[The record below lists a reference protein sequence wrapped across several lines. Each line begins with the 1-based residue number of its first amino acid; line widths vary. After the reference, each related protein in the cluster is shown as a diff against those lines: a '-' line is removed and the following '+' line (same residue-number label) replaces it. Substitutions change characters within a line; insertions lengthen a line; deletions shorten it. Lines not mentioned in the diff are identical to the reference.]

1 MNEARLSPCRTCGK
15 EISTNLAKRSS
26 YMRDTES
33 VGCPHCGEAEPH
45 LTEEEIERRI
55 EYKKKREEE
64 VREREIERREEEK
77 EEKAREETVQLKL
90 ERDRKR
96 YGIGFFDWVCL
107 GVLICLFV
115 IIPCILGVMFL
126 IVIITSGG
134 C

>member
-45 LTEEEIERRI
+45 LTEEEKRRW
-55 EYKKKREEE
+55 
-64 VREREIERREEEK
+64 EEK
-77 EEKAREETVQLKL
+77 PTRPV
-90 ERDRKR
+90 
-96 YGIGFFDWVCL
+96 GNSSFWF
-107 GVLICLFV
+107 FV
-115 IIPCILGVMFL
+115 IGVGVFFLVWLILWLVN
-126 IVIITSGG
+126 